1 MRRTFRNII
10 IRIVPN
16 AIDRHLLRG
25 RVRLARAT
33 RSRKKNAV
41 LEPRLQRGVDMAA
54 PSQPAGTSSSVP
66 VKQGKPPTP
75 EEKQAKHNT
84 EGIKNP
90 KGLLAMDAPKPG
102 KPDRN
107 VANKERQLEDIEKMI
122 EERAEVKTAATVYFS
137 TESMDKPGPK
147 QKGAQKLNKIAPFP
161 SAPSPSSRGQMS
173 PMSGNSP
180 MSRASPTPVA
190 SPKKS
195 EMSPGRQATPIS
207 VRTPRP
213 YRQKLFIA
221 AVVLLVIVGAAV
233 VSLTVWTSIGPSYKV
248 NYACK
253 TPICEK
259 VMKQLSEFANSTV
272 KPCDDFYSH
281 VCGHWLRMA
290 EGSTFMRDAKK
301 QFTHRRHAL
310 LTSPFNSSEPNSEVL
325 ETAQAFYTSCLAMF
339 GEAVELKTALNELYS
354 ALNVSVKKW
363 LAETRWQRF
372 FSDCFDLSL
381 KNHFHSLFK
390 VNRYSAAEGPYF
402 SVLLGR
408 SFYQQMQHSEPV
420 IRTKEYMRRVLEKI
434 GEAAPSHKV
443 IEEVITLDSAWQ
455 TRGAMKGAPTS
466 PARVADVSCGPFT
479 ADTWGAKFAEHGASN
494 DTAVRTA
501 KFSLT
506 CAFMEHVLLNSSS
519 QARALYLLTLLAAHV
534 LTYDFQL
541 SISRSTQALMSICQ
555 RGARRV
561 FREMWVH
568 ALSQM
573 LSLKRP
579 YVRDIRN
586 YTDFGTR
593 LRRVISERDW
603 MSAEDREA
611 CLERVEGF
619 QVTVFPDS
627 AMSVQQLECS
637 PFGQGD
643 RSISRFSLSSTFIKN
658 FVHVL
663 KVQLSPSCLHSPHT
677 STPGRTLD
685 AFLGTDIMLDLA
697 KKTVIVPQFLGV
709 EPLFYV
715 GDVDRFINIATV
727 TTLVASLGATIA
739 KRPLKVSDVSGVSE
753 STEGQWSDETSG
765 KYDDISRCLAAK
777 YKLPGDKSGNETKLD
792 DVFAIMDGIRVAKIT
807 KDEFDEED
815 AETNERHL
823 TATDALFFKRA
834 CLSLCASNKVDVHVT
849 EHSFSKA
856 SAACNYG
863 VGRMREFHSAF
874 GCNEKDRMWT
884 IMQCFDRYTE
894 KE

>member
-1 MRRTFRNII
+1 
-10 IRIVPN
+10 
-16 AIDRHLLRG
+16 
-25 RVRLARAT
+25 
-33 RSRKKNAV
+33 
-41 LEPRLQRGVDMAA
+41 MAA
-54 PSQPAGTSSSVP
+54 PSQPAGTSGSVP
-66 VKQGKPPTP
+66 VEQGKPPTP
-75 EEKQAKHNT
+75 EEKQAKHNVPAHH
-84 EGIKNP
+84 P
-90 KGLLAMDAPKPG
+90 KKQGQKAKI
-102 KPDRN
+102 
-107 VANKERQLEDIEKMI
+107 QLEDIEKMI

-137 TESMDKPGPK
+137 TESMDKLGTK
-147 QKGAQKLNKIAPFP
+147 HKVLNKIAPFP
-161 SAPSPSSRGQMS
+161 AAPSPSSRGQMS
-173 PMSGNSP
+173 PMSLNSP
-180 MSRASPTPVA
+180 MSPASPMSVA
-190 SPKKS
+190 SPQI
-195 EMSPGRQATPIS
+195 SPGRQGTPIS
-207 VRTPRP
+207 VRAPRP

-221 AVVLLVIVGAAV
+221 ALVLLVIAAAAI
-233 VSLTVWTSIGPSYKV
+233 VSLTVWTTMVPSHKV

-259 VMKQLSEFANSTV
+259 VMKQLSEYANSTV

-301 QFTHRRHAL
+301 QFTRTRHAL
-310 LTSPFNSSEPNSEVL
+310 LTSPFNSSEPNSEVI

-372 FSDCFDLSL
+372 FADCFDLSL
-381 KNHFHSLFK
+381 KNHFHNLFK

-408 SFYQQMQHSEPV
+408 SFYQQMKHNEPV

-434 GEAAPSHKV
+434 GETAPSHKV
-443 IEEVITLDSAWQ
+443 IQEVIALDSAWQ
-455 TRGAMKGAPTS
+455 TRASMKGTPTS
-466 PARVADVSCGPFT
+466 PARVADISCGPFT
-479 ADTWGAKFAEHGASN
+479 ADVWGAKFAEHGASN
-494 DTAVRTA
+494 DTAVRTV

-519 QARALYLLTLLAAHV
+519 QARPLYLLTLLAAHV

-541 SISRSTQALMSICQ
+541 SISRSTKSLLSVCQ
-555 RGARRV
+555 LVAGHI
-561 FREMWVH
+561 FKEMWVH
-568 ALSQM
+568 ALSRM

-611 CLERVEGF
+611 CLERVKGIH
-619 QVTVFPDS
+619 VTVFPDS
-627 AMSVQQLECS
+627 VMSIQQLECS
-637 PFGQGD
+637 RFGQGD
-643 RSISRFSLSSTFIKN
+643 RSISRFILSSTFIKN

-663 KVQLSPSCLHSPHT
+663 KVELSPSCLLSPYT
-677 STPGRTLD
+677 SMPRRTLD
-685 AFLGTDIMLDLA
+685 AFLGTDITLDLA
-697 KKTVIVPQFLGV
+697 KNTVIVPQFLGA

-739 KRPLKVSDVSGVSE
+739 KRPIETSDVGGVSE
-753 STEGQWSDETSG
+753 STEGQWSDATSG

-777 YKLPGDKSGNETKLD
+777 YKLPGDRSRNETKLD
-792 DVFAIMDGIRVAKIT
+792 EVFAIIDGIRVAKIT

-823 TATDALFFKRA
+823 TATDSLFFKRA
-834 CLSLCASNKVDVHVT
+834 CLSLCASDKVDLHVT

-874 GCNEKDRMWT
+874 GCNDKDRMWT

-894 KE
+894 KEEDLR